1 MEKKLGEL
9 ATFLDAKLI
18 GDPAIVINGLATLE
32 LASTGQVSFFHDV
45 RYLKH
50 LKETKASAVILSQ
63 TMLDECPTACLVVKD
78 TRVAHAKIASFF
90 AYHPKFKPGIHPTAV
105 IGENCK
111 IDPTASIGPF
121 AVIEDHVQIG
131 AHTLIGA
138 HCVVGEACEL
148 GESCHLDSRVTLY
161 HHVKLFNRVNIA
173 SGTVIGAD
181 GFGYAF
187 DAGRWSKVAQLG
199 RVLLEDD
206 VEVGANTT
214 IDRGAVGDTIIR
226 QGVKLDNLIQIG
238 HNVEIGA
245 HTAIAACTGVSGST
259 KVGRYCMIGGGTGI
273 VGHIEITD
281 QVNIVGMTGVSASI
295 KEKGTYASGVPL
307 LTLHEWKKSIVRI
320 AQLDKIAKR
329 IHKLERIFKK
339 EDNES

>member
-1 MEKKLGEL
+1 MEKNLGEL

-18 GDPAIVINGLATLE
+18 GDPAIIINGLATLE
-32 LASTGQVSFFHDV
+32 LASQAQVSFFHDV
-45 RYLKH
+45 KYLPH
-50 LKETKASAVILSQ
+50 LKNTKASAVILSES
-63 TMLDECPTACLVVKD
+63 MLDQCSTACLVVKD
-78 TRVAHAKIASFF
+78 TRVAHAKIASLF
-90 AYHPKFKPGIHPTAV
+90 AYHPKVKPGIHPTAV

-121 AVIEDHVQIG
+121 AVIEDDVQVG

-138 HCVVGEACEL
+138 YCFVGEGCEL
-148 GESCHLDSRVTLY
+148 GESCRLDARVTLY
-161 HHVKLFNRVNIA
+161 HHIKLFNRVMIA

-187 DAGRWSKVAQLG
+187 HAGRWSKVAQIG
-199 RVLLEDD
+199 RVILEDD

-214 IDRGAVGDTIIR
+214 IDRGAVGDTLIR

-238 HNVEIGA
+238 HNVEIGN
-245 HTAIAACTGVSGST
+245 HTAIAACTGVAGST
-259 KVGRYCMIGGGTGI
+259 KIGRYCMIGGGVGI
-273 VGHIEITD
+273 LGHIEITD
-281 QVNIVGMTGVSASI
+281 QVNIIGMTGVSTPI

-307 LTLHEWKKSIVRI
+307 LTLHDWKKSIVRI

-339 EDNES
+339 EGDDS